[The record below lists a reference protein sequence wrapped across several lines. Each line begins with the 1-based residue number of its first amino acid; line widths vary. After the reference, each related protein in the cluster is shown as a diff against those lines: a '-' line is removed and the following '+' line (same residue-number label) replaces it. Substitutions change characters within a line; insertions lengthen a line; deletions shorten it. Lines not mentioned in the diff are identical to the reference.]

1 MVIPRRKGNS
11 VRCPRNQSNRGE
23 RCENAC
29 IFIAEPKG
37 FVLVQIRGDSA
48 KKYPARVGARHLK
61 SSGLLKITAERQ

>member
-48 KKYPARVGARHLK
+48 KKIPRAGGREAF
-61 SSGLLKITAERQ
+61 KIKRIA